1 MYLFHLKGRVT
12 EKEGHMEKDLPSTGS
27 LLKWLQWLGLV
38 QAEAKRSI
46 PVSHMAGRGTST

>member
-1 MYLFHLKGRVT
+1 
-12 EKEGHMEKDLPSTGS
+12 MEKDLPSTGS